1 MMKKEPSRNS
11 SGGARAV
18 KKKVHILVIRLSAM
32 GDVAMTVPVIRTLIS
47 TYPQLKITVL
57 TRGFFAPMFK
67 DIPNVS
73 VYEADVNGVHSGVI
87 GLGRLAKELRD
98 EEIDMVADLHDVL
111 RSNVLN
117 SVFYLFGIPVK
128 QIDKG
133 RSDKTALTRAEDKV
147 FKQLKSTHQRYA
159 DVFEELGYPISLKD
173 HQFKTKFALSEKVKA
188 ITGDHNKKWLGIA
201 PFAQHSSKSYPS
213 DLMEKV
219 LSELQQVENVEIFLF
234 GGGKEELPKL
244 KEWEEQFS
252 EVTCIAGNVSFE
264 EELALIANL
273 DAMLSMDSG
282 NGHLAAMYNVPVIT
296 IWGLTHPYAG
306 FVPFN
311 QPPDHSI
318 LPDLDKFPLI
328 PTSIYGKKVPEGYE
342 NAMRSIPPQAIVE
355 KVLIIMK

>member
-1 MMKKEPSRNS
+1 MKNESSNTSSASR
-11 SGGARAV
+11 RAV
-18 KKKVHILVIRLSAM
+18 EKKVHILVIRLSAM
-32 GDVAMTVPVIRTLIS
+32 GDVAMTAPVIRTLIN

-133 RSDKTALTRAEDKV
+133 RSEKKALTRPEDKV

-173 HQFKTKFALSEKVKA
+173 HDFNKKFALSEEITA
-188 ITGDHNKKWLGIA
+188 ITGAHDKKWLGIA
-201 PFAQHSSKSYPS
+201 PFAQHSSKSYAS
-213 DLMEKV
+213 DLMQKV
-219 LSELQQVENVEIFLF
+219 LNELQKDENVKIFLF
-234 GGGKEELPKL
+234 GGGAEELPKL
-244 KEWEEQFS
+244 KEWELRFS
-252 EVTCIAGNVSFE
+252 GVHCIAGNFSFE

-311 QPPDHSI
+311 QPLEHSI
-318 LPDLDKFPLI
+318 LPDLNKYPLI
-328 PTSIYGKKVPEGYE
+328 PTSIYGKTVPEGYE
-342 NAMRSIPPQAIVE
+342 DVMRSIPPETVVE
-355 KVLIIMK
+355 KVLKILK